1 MVLKRV
7 LFPSVFNYKVYIM
20 KKLFI
25 AIFVALFASASFAAG
40 EKDFVEIC
48 PKVAKVL
55 FENESVRMLLLKQ
68 AKGQSCGIGFHR
80 DHIDYHIKAVELKI
94 GQADGTSM
102 NIKIP
107 EGASFRAE
115 QGVYSFEVIGGQ
127 LELVIMEFK

>member
-1 MVLKRV
+1 MVSKLI
-7 LFPSVFNYKVYIM
+7 LIPIVFKFKVYIM
-20 KKLFI
+20 KKLIIPIIVTLI
-25 AIFVALFASASFAAG
+25 APVSFAAG

-55 FENESVRMLLLKQ
+55 FENETVRMLLLKQ